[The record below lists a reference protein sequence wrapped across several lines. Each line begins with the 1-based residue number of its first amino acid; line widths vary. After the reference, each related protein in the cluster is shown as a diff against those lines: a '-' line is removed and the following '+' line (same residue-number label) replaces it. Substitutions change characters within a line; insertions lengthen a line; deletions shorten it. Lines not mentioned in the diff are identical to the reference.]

1 MIRAA
6 NDKDAAALAR
16 IYNHYIVNSTA
27 TFEIDAISEVE
38 MARRIDAVAAQA
50 LPWLIAEDNTGSVV
64 GYAYATRWKE
74 RAAYRHSVESTVYVD
89 HAAHGRGW
97 GAQLYAALFEALQ
110 ALPIHAVMGGI
121 TLPNPASVA
130 LHESM
135 GMRKVAH
142 FEQVGNKFGQWVDV
156 GYWQRI
162 LNLS

>member
-1 MIRAA
+1 MIRPA

-16 IYNHYIVNSTA
+16 IYNHYIVNSRA
-27 TFEIDAISEVE
+27 TFEVDEVTDAE
-38 MARRIDAVAAQA
+38 MARRIGAVAGQA
-50 LPWLIAEDNTGSVV
+50 LPWLIAEDDAGSVL

-89 HAAHGRGW
+89 YTAQGRGW
-97 GAQLYAALFEALQ
+97 GAQLYAALFEALA

-130 LHESM
+130 LHERM
-135 GMRKVAH
+135 GMKKVAH

-162 LNLS
+162 LNLC